1 MYSREDLPHS
11 DGSLLHRQPV
21 VSMSDEGTVCQLGAA
36 PHSLAEQE
44 AQVYFNPQRGTILGL
59 SVQVKA

>member
-44 AQVYFNPQRGTILGL
+44 AQVYFNPQRGTIL
-59 SVQVKA
+59 